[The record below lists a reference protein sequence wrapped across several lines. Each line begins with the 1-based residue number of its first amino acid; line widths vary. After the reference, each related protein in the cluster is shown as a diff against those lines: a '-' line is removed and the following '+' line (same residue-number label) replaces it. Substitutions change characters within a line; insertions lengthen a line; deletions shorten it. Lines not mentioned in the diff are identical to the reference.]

1 MYICIYIYMSLM
13 FETKIWVKL
22 VSGCLPQNKYKKQS
36 WLVLKT
42 FHKKAMFRW
51 WIGTIFALF
60 KLILD
65 SRKIRKFLT
74 WSNLF
79 IGHSLLWTSMQKFI
93 YLAAFLQTKK
103 WIHQTKNNSLPLTQN
118 PKKRK
123 SAFCSSPISLIFTL
137 KKMNRNYLFNSTKL
151 VWKNQP
157 KTTKFPSKWTAS
169 FHRVWDDFLA

>member
-1 MYICIYIYMSLM
+1 MYICIYIYIYIYMSLM

-42 FHKKAMFRW
+42 FHKKVMFRW

-74 WSNLF
+74 WSNLL
-79 IGHSLLWTSMQKFI
+79 IGHSLLYGHLCKNSYTLRLSFKQRNEYIKP
-93 YLAAFLQTKK
+93 
-103 WIHQTKNNSLPLTQN
+103 KNNSLPLTQN
-118 PKKRK
+118 QKNKK
-123 SAFCSSPISLIFTL
+123 CI
-137 KKMNRNYLFNSTKL
+137 LFFPHQPNL
-151 VWKNQP
+151 HLEKNE
-157 KTTKFPSKWTAS
+157 
-169 FHRVWDDFLA
+169 

>member
-42 FHKKAMFRW
+42 FHKMAMFRW

-79 IGHSLLWTSMQKFI
+79 IGHSLLWTSMQKLI
-93 YLAAFLQTKK
+93 YLAAFLQTRNEYIKPKTTPFPSHRTKK
-103 WIHQTKNNSLPLTQN
+103 I
-118 PKKRK
+118 K
-123 SAFCSSPISLIFTL
+123 SAFCSSPISLSFTF
-137 KKMNRNYLFNSTKL
+137 KKINRNDLFNSTKL
-151 VWKNQP
+151 SQTKNQP

-169 FHRVWDDFLA
+169 FHRVFDFLA